1 MSTAIKVSFLLLC
14 STSFLVASSSDS
26 LLAQELPRC
35 VDPSLSIELVAA
47 EPSIVTPVSCRFDSK
62 GRLFVVES
70 HTHFPPEDY
79 DGPKHDR
86 IKLFDDPDGD
96 GKLDRVRVFY
106 EGTVKTMSMA
116 IGLDNSVY
124 LATRAA
130 ILRLR
135 DTNNDDIAD
144 DVKTIVSLDT
154 VADYPHNG
162 LSGLLLE
169 DTTGK
174 PPTLTFGLGENFGE
188 KYTLRGSDGT
198 VQVGQGEGGNIFQCT
213 PEGTQIQRVATG
225 FWNPFGI
232 CRDDAGRL
240 LMVDNDAD
248 AMPPCRIVHVVP
260 KADYGFQ
267 FRFGRAGTHPL
278 QAWNGE
284 LPGTLPM
291 LAGTGE
297 APCAILC
304 HQGQYWVTSWGDN
317 RIERYTPQ
325 RTGAATVTATRQD
338 AVVGNAMFRPVDM
351 AIGPDGSMYVTDWVD
366 RSYNVHRKGRIWRIK
381 FAAATIF
388 NSKNVS
394 EAMKLSPAE
403 QDLPTFVRKNPEVVR
418 QALAGENS
426 DPFLVHVLTTSAD
439 SSKWIKASGFSENS
453 SPILRKAQLLNARW
467 DTIAGKNNSVNALK
481 VRTMIE
487 SALADEDESVRMG
500 ALRWA
505 AETGDKSLLPLVTQQ
520 LNRESISTRC
530 LAMVA
535 ATISFLETGKVEK
548 GGFDALTR
556 KTLVAIAEDDSRPS
570 RLRSQAVLL
579 VPPSAAQWS
588 TPKLLTIAQSADVK
602 LARAAARHLATA
614 HANDSSRSAIQQLLK
629 SQSIDQAIQLDL
641 ASLNPEANKPGLQP
655 TNQPTIDDLDAW
667 LTQVGEGGDAENG
680 WRVFFSNSKGQCAS
694 CHMRDGRGANVGP
707 DLTSIRTMANDRK
720 RLLESI
726 LHPSREIGPMYTT
739 WKVLTKDDRVIVGLK
754 LNGGGVGQSARY
766 LLADSTTVDIP
777 MQDIEEQEPSEN
789 SIMPGGLLQKLTM
802 DEVRDLLAFLS
813 SDPES

>member
-1 MSTAIKVSFLLLC
+1 MSTAIKMSLLFMC
-14 STSFLVASSSDS
+14 STSFLVASTSGS
-26 LLAQELPRC
+26 LLAQDLPRC
-35 VDPSLSIELVAA
+35 VDSSLSIELVAA

-70 HTHFPPEDY
+70 HTHFPPDNY

-106 EGTVKTMSMA
+106 EGTIKTMSLA
-116 IGLDNSVY
+116 IGRDNSVY
-124 LATRAA
+124 VATRAA
-130 ILRLR
+130 IIRLR
-135 DTNNDDIAD
+135 DTDNDDVAD

-169 DTTGK
+169 DAIGK
-174 PPTLTFGLGENFGE
+174 SPTLTFGLGENFGE
-188 KYTLRGSDGT
+188 KYILRGSDGS
-198 VQVGQGEGGNIFQCT
+198 VQIGQGEGGNIFQCT
-213 PEGTQIQRVATG
+213 PEGAEIQRVATG

-317 RIERYTPQ
+317 RIEKYSPQ
-325 RTGAATVTATRQD
+325 RIGAATVSSTRQD
-338 AVVGNAMFRPVDM
+338 AVVGNSMFRPVDM
-351 AIGPDGSMYVTDWVD
+351 AIGPDGFMYVTDWVD

-381 FAAATIF
+381 FATDPSF
-388 NSKNVS
+388 NSNNVS

-403 QDLPTFVRKNPEVVR
+403 QDLPTFVMRNPEVVR
-418 QALAGENS
+418 QTLAGENS
-426 DPFLVHVLTTSAD
+426 DPFLAHALTTSAD
-439 SSKWIKASGFSENS
+439 IGKWISASGVSERS
-453 SPILRKAQLLNARW
+453 SPILRRAQLLNARW
-467 DTIAGKNNSVNALK
+467 DTIAGQKSAANPMQ

-487 SALADEDESVRMG
+487 GALTDEDESVRMV

-505 AETGDKSLLPLVTQQ
+505 AEIGDKSLLPLVTQQ
-520 LNRESISTRC
+520 LNRESISTRY

-556 KTLVAIAEDDSRPS
+556 KTLVAIAEDDSRSS
-570 RLRSQAVLL
+570 RLRSQAILL
-579 VPPSAAQWS
+579 VPPSAAQWNI
-588 TPKLLTIAQSADVK
+588 PKLLTIAQSADVD

-614 HANDSSRSAIQQLLK
+614 PVTDSSRSAIQQLLN
-629 SQSIDQAIQLDL
+629 SQSIDQSIQLDL
-641 ASLNPEANKPGLQP
+641 AALKPEVNKPAPQP
-655 TNQPTIDDLDAW
+655 PAQPAIDDLDAW
-667 LTQVGEGGDAENG
+667 LTRVGEGGDAENG

-707 DLTSIRTMANDRK
+707 DLTGIRTMASDRK

-789 SIMPGGLLQKLTM
+789 SIMPGGLLQKLAM

-813 SDPES
+813 SDPE